1 MTIFV
6 NEIIIVLKDE
16 LTENYITERQYKDYI
31 NYIRMAADQIFLQN
45 PELHKEVSKMLT
57 PIIPSYSDMED
68 QITER
73 VTAKVTREV
82 TAKVTN
88 EVTAKVTAKVT
99 NELTDK
105 MTAEFHEKLQSETAL
120 LTLKLQKKDSQLLA
134 VSSENTKLRAL
145 LKMHGIAIGEL
156 T

>member
-88 EVTAKVTAKVT
+88 EVTAKVT